1 MEETIQLQVSGLI
14 KKFGEDTVLNGID
27 LSVRQG

>member
-27 LSVRQG
+27 LSVRCG